1 MALVPLPVASPAV
14 AFLSLGE
21 VDMRVRVWAFLAVL
35 VAAVGGAAWYLAAPK
50 DGPPVSGAVA
60 KFIAEPRPQPELS
73 FTDADGKPLSLKE
86 FHGRFL
92 LVNLWATWC
101 APCVKE
107 LPALDR
113 LQADLGSDRFRVV
126 TISLDRAGARLVV
139 PFLAERGVANLPPYL
154 DQKGASFAA
163 FTVRGLP
170 TTILLGPDG
179 GEIGRIEGDV
189 DWDAPEARALIAFY
203 LEKPAL

>member
-1 MALVPLPVASPAV
+1 MRARIWALVTV
-14 AFLSLGE
+14 F
-21 VDMRVRVWAFLAVL
+21 
-35 VAAVGGAAWYLAAPK
+35 VAACVSAVWLLAPLQ
-50 DGPPVSGAVA
+50 DGPPIGGAVA
-60 KFIAEPRPQPELS
+60 KFAADPRPAPQLS
-73 FTDADGKPLSLKE
+73 FTDADGKPLTLAE

-113 LQADLGSDRFRVV
+113 LQQALGGDRFRVI
-126 TISLDRAGARLVV
+126 TISLDRAGAPLVK
-139 PFLAERGVANLPPYL
+139 PFFAERGIANLPTFL

-189 DWDAPEARALIAFY
+189 DWDAPDARALLAYY
-203 LEKPAL
+203 LEKPGN